1 MKGRPLARFKDFT
14 PSIQAVAYTL
24 KDGPVTVEALNYLD
38 SQDLIIMARE
48 NSAWLEPWTVTDSR
62 YEAKN
67 ARSYA
72 IYLEG
77 EGLIGKISLYAIE
90 YKYATLT
97 YWVAER
103 FSNRGVMTKAIGLI
117 NNHAVK
123 DLGIKEISAGVFPS
137 NPASAR
143 VLIKNGYQK
152 EDDDAMFAKQNGLP
166 IELDLYTVKLG

>member
-1 MKGRPLARFKDFT
+1 MARSKDFT
-14 PSIQAVAYTL
+14 PSVQAVAYTL
-24 KDGPVTVEALNYLD
+24 KDGPVTVETLNYLD
-38 SQDLIIMARE
+38 SQNLIVMARD
-48 NSAWLEPWTVTDSR
+48 NAAWLEPWTITDSR

-72 IYLEG
+72 IYLDG
-77 EGLIGKISLYAIE
+77 EGLVGKISLYAIQ

-123 DLGIKEISAGVFPS
+123 DLGIKEISAGVFS
-137 NPASAR
+137 NNPASAR
-143 VLIKNGYQK
+143 VLVKNGYVK
-152 EDDDAMFAKQNGLP
+152 DDDDALFARQNGLP
-166 IELDLYTVKLG
+166 VELDLYTVKMG